1 MLRRLITIII
11 YIVNRDIKIMGQCK
25 GDEVNMKI
33 MYSYLWSVVY
43 FVDFTG

>member
-1 MLRRLITIII
+1 
-11 YIVNRDIKIMGQCK
+11 MGQCK

-43 FVDFTG
+43 FIDFTG